1 MKKII
6 VLLLLVTS
14 VYSFGQDSNISIKFK
29 ANEDANVW
37 IGKEW
42 DFSYTPLKSPINV
55 EFNGKKLKMY
65 YDDGKIFWEIS
76 VISYQ
81 RKEKKNYDKL
91 EKEAYILKIED
102 KGFVQYLIIEKSY
115 SYGDVHTQIKIP
127 FVTDTGETMSYHYYQ
142 QF

>member
-1 MKKII
+1 MKK
-6 VLLLLVTS
+6 LLVLILIVNTYS
-14 VYSFGQDSNISIKFK
+14 VFAQDSDISIKFK
-29 ANEDANVW
+29 ANEEANVW

-42 DFSYTPLKSPINV
+42 DFNYTPLNSPINV

-65 YDDGKIFWEIS
+65 YDNGNIFMEID
-76 VISYQ
+76 VINYQ

-102 KGFVQYLIIEKSY
+102 RGFIQYLIIEKTY
-115 SYGDVHTQIKIP
+115 SYGSVYSQIKIP

-142 QF
+142 EF